1 MYIIIASLLTIVAI
15 CFGSTIFN
23 VITSMSSNSNNKI
36 IIGNIWFIGLL
47 IINIILIIF
56 TCMFYY
62 YTSQSVGLKGNAGK
76 RGFDGQQGDENYINP
91 NSNQICK

>member
-23 VITSMSSNSNNKI
+23 VITSMSSN
-36 IIGNIWFIGLL
+36 IWFIGLL

-56 TCMFYY
+56 TCLFYY
-62 YTSQSVGLKGNAGK
+62 YTSQSVGLKGNTGK
-76 RGFDGQQGDENYINP
+76 RGFDGHQGDENYINP
-91 NSNQICK
+91 NSNVICK